1 MPKETQQQVIVNGQT
16 HCQFHVGFLRRA
28 QVSSSL
34 DAVLTVFLRVEIR
47 GVWWQPFNDN

>member
-16 HCQFHVGFLRRA
+16 HCQFHVGFAR
-28 QVSSSL
+28 VSSSL